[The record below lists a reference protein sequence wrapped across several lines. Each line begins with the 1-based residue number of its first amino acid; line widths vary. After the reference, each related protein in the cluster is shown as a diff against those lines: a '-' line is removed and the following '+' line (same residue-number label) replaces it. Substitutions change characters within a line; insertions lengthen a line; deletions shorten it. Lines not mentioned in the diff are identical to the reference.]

1 MKDAILICWRHGG
14 LDIMLLVPV
23 HSVFQELK
31 PAKLCVTI
39 ILGLSVTFWSLTE
52 PGSFKGTFSPLL
64 ELCTYEGE

>member
-1 MKDAILICWRHGG
+1 
-14 LDIMLLVPV
+14 MLLVPV